1 MTRNKYLNQTKKLSN
16 MSVKYCTFVIS
27 LGKLESSPRFKTC
40 PVTIGVDAL
49 VTWNSVNC
57 VHYEYVDWSFIFLL
71 PPGF

>member
-40 PVTIGVDAL
+40 PVTIGV
-49 VTWNSVNC
+49 VTLNKLT
-57 VHYEYVDWSFIFLL
+57 EIL
-71 PPGF
+71 

>member
-40 PVTIGVDAL
+40 PVTIGE
-49 VTWNSVNC
+49 VT
-57 VHYEYVDWSFIFLL
+57 LK
-71 PPGF
+71 